1 MEYDNN
7 VVSVIIP
14 AYNAEKYI
22 GQTLESVLAQDYD
35 ELEILVIDDCSK
47 DGTLELVKKY
57 SERYPQI
64 KIIELALNSGV
75 AVARNTAIERATG
88 RYIAFMD
95 SDDLWESNKISSQI
109 KLMRDNDATMAFT
122 AIDMIDDDGNCVKG
136 KRKIKTVVDYKI
148 LLHNTVIPTSSVVID
163 REKSG
168 DFRMPLLR
176 SGQDYATWLMLLRN
190 GVKAYGIDEAL
201 VHYRVGHKSLS
212 SNKLKSIKQVYTI
225 QTQQEKI
232 CKISAAYNTLCFA
245 INALKKYL
253 F

>member
-64 KIIELALNSGV
+64 RIIELAVNSGV

-109 KLMRDNDATMAFT
+109 KLMRDNDATIAFT

-136 KRKIKTVVDYKI
+136 KRKIKTVVDYKV

-225 QTQQEKI
+225 QTQREKI

>member
-1 MEYDNN
+1 MEYNNN
-7 VVSVIIP
+7 VISVIIP

-22 GQTLESVLAQDYD
+22 GQTLESVLAQNCD

-47 DGTLELVKKY
+47 DGTLEIVKKY
-57 SERYPQI
+57 SEQYPQI
-64 KIIELALNSGV
+64 KVIELTVNSGV

-88 RYIAFMD
+88 RYVYFMD
-95 SDDLWESNKISSQI
+95 SDDLWERNKISAQI
-109 KLMRDNDATMAFT
+109 KLMQDKDATMSFT
-122 AIDMIDDDGNCVKG
+122 AIDMIDDSGNCVKG
-136 KRKIKTVVDYKI
+136 KRKIKTVVDYKV

-232 CKISAAYNTLCFA
+232 CKISAAYNTVCFA
-245 INALKKYL
+245 FNALKKYL

>member
-1 MEYDNN
+1 MEYNNN
-7 VVSVIIP
+7 VISVIIP

-22 GQTLESVLAQDYD
+22 GQTLESVLAQNCD

-47 DGTLELVKKY
+47 DGTLEIVKKY
-57 SERYPQI
+57 SEQYPQI
-64 KIIELALNSGV
+64 KVIELTVNSGV

-95 SDDLWESNKISSQI
+95 SDDLWERNKISAQI
-109 KLMRDNDATMAFT
+109 KLMQDKDATMSFT
-122 AIDMIDDDGNCVKG
+122 AIDMIDDGGNCVKG
-136 KRKIKTVVDYKI
+136 KRKIKTVVDYKV

-232 CKISAAYNTLCFA
+232 CKISAAYNTVCFA
-245 INALKKYL
+245 FNALKKYL